1 MNGRRLG
8 DYEIIGELGEG
19 GMGKVY
25 LAKNTYLSSM
35 LVVLKVLKNQEQRER
50 FLGEVGTLSRLN
62 HQNVCQLRHFF
73 LHLEE
78 LVIAMEYIDGKT
90 LSVLA
95 REWRDIDLMRIREIF
110 IQILAGLASAHG
122 MGIYHRDLKPSN
134 IMIDKGG
141 TAKIIDFGVAR
152 HIGDTRFTSTGAAV
166 GTPQYMAP
174 EQFMS
179 DRLTDFTQADIYS
192 LGITLYELCCGR
204 LPFEDT
210 NPYVLKE
217 KHCMEEPERPT
228 VLNPRISPEL
238 EQVISKAIAKK
249 PARRFASAR
258 EMQSALERVTFTNEA
273 AAPTIITRTT
283 GLRRWVRH
291 NRNRVAMVAAGTVIL
306 VLVVA
311 ILLTTDHT
319 IAPISRPTDVARPSI
334 SLPSQTITQS
344 EEFQLVD
351 LAGKASDG
359 SEQGAKW
366 QYRGNKHLVISPVGS
381 NKFSISVP
389 DKSWHGSDTVC
400 FLAIYPSGRKDSAY
414 AVYSVVGV
422 ERTPRVSGTVVQQRL
437 AGSAFDPIYLDDYLS
452 EDDRAEGMIRWDYDC
467 SKSEL
472 SIRIDQNR
480 VAHVNPQP
488 GWVGQARVTFRAT
501 NRYGKS
507 DTLFA
512 DFKFLAARP
521 EPQKNEIKQKPSA
534 PVDTARP
541 ETIVVATPPP
551 KPSYQVVK
559 LRVQSSGSEIRND
572 LGKKFTDTAVDTVS
586 PGKHEYRIY
595 NRDFPI
601 QKVIVDASSQ
611 PVDTTLVLNL
621 MVNSSE
627 KGNLAVSVVTSQQER
642 IPRRIIL
649 NGFLTQQ
656 VSQGYYQVFSGDYD
670 VSIDLGNELR
680 IDSVAIERQQVTS
693 KKPTVTVSPG
703 RTTLVSFF
711 VTKVKPGK
719 P

>member
-134 IMIDKGG
+134 IMVDKGG

-152 HIGDTRFTSTGAAV
+152 HIGDARFTSIGTAV

-174 EQFMS
+174 EQFSS
-179 DRLTDFTQADIYS
+179 DKLTDFTQADIYS
-192 LGITLYELCCGR
+192 LGITLYEMCCGR
-204 LPFEDT
+204 LPFQDT

-217 KHCMEEPERPT
+217 KHCTEEPERPT
-228 VLNPRISPEL
+228 ALNPRIPPEL
-238 EQVISKAIAKK
+238 EQVILKAIAKK
-249 PARRFASAR
+249 PAKRFASAR
-258 EMQSALERVTFTNEA
+258 EMQSALDRVTISNDA
-273 AAPTIITRTT
+273 AALTVITRRK
-283 GLRRWVRH
+283 GLRRWVR
-291 NRNRVAMVAAGTVIL
+291 RNRIPVAGGLAGAVIL
-306 VLVVA
+306 ALAVTF
-311 ILLTTDHT
+311 LLTTDHGS
-319 IAPISRPTDVARPSI
+319 APVSRPAEVARPSI

-344 EEFQLVD
+344 EEFQFVD

-381 NKFSISVP
+381 DKFSISVP
-389 DKSWHGSDTVC
+389 DKSWYGSDTVC
-400 FLAIYPSGRKDSAY
+400 FLATYPSGRKDSTF
-414 AVYSVVGV
+414 AVYSVVGI

-437 AGSAFDPIYLDDYLS
+437 AGSAFDPIYLNDYLS
-452 EDDRAEGMIRWDYDC
+452 EDDRAEGMIRWSSSSSSDLRI
-467 SKSEL
+467 S
-472 SIRIDQNR
+472 IDQNR
-480 VAHVNPQP
+480 VAHVDLRQ
-488 GWVGQARVTFRAT
+488 GWVGRDTVSFRAT

-512 DFKFLAARP
+512 IFEVLAARP
-521 EPQKNEIKQKPSA
+521 EPPKIEIKPKPSA
-534 PVDTARP
+534 PVDTVRP
-541 ETIVVATPPP
+541 VTTVVTTPPP
-551 KPSYQVVK
+551 KPSNQVVK
-559 LRVQSSGSEIRND
+559 LKVRPSGSVILND
-572 LGKKFTDTAVDTVS
+572 LGKRFIEAAVDTVS

-601 QKVIVDASSQ
+601 QKITVDASSQ
-611 PVDTTLVLNL
+611 PVDTTVVLNL
-621 MVNSSE
+621 MVNSSA
-627 KGNLAVSVVTSQQER
+627 KGNLRVTVVKSGKQELIR
-642 IPRRIIL
+642 RRIIL
-649 NGFLTQQ
+649 NGFQTEQ
-656 VSQGYYQVFSGDYD
+656 VSLVSYRILSGEYE
-670 VSIDLGNELR
+670 VSIDVGSELR
-680 IDSVAIERQQVTS
+680 IDSVVVNHQPVAS
-693 KKPTVTVSPG
+693 PKPMVTVSPDQ
-703 RTTLVSFF
+703 TTLVAFF
-711 VTKVKPGK
+711 VTKATSGK